1 MPLKP
6 APVVAAID
14 ALIATLNDAQPRGP
28 VLTFDVS
35 SVASLESPTE
45 RAALADRLV
54 GVGAH
59 HVIRAAIVGDDAA
72 FVGLGEAASCASAEA
87 IGDLVAAA
95 PGRRAVVTLP
105 FPSSSSSSW
114 RRLVERVAWAPQI
127 FWQHRDGVSTFG
139 VDLGWDR
146 GSEHE
151 SEKDRRQE
159 ARALLVGWR
168 EALCDPR
175 SSSSSSSSS
184 RLEVAGSSLVPDE
197 VAHRAAV
204 DAALASIAAGHLEK
218 VVLARRRQLRLR
230 GGSTTDLPLALWRA
244 APRSA
249 ADEVAFLIDVVGD
262 AFVGVTPERLCRR
275 RGRHLLV
282 DVLAGTASP
291 ETTGLLD
298 DDKERR
304 EHESVRRFVHEA
316 LRPVTTHVESPEAPV
331 VVRLRQLQHLYTP
344 VRAELVD
351 DAPVFARLH
360 PTPAVAGVPQAQALA
375 SIAELEGFSR
385 GLYAGVVGV
394 IDASGEDLRVA
405 LRCAQ
410 VRADDDGAD
419 VFFYVGSGIV
429 RGSDPASEWRELDRK
444 EQTMATALGAL
455 VAPVSMRSAHVLA

>member
-1 MPLKP
+1 
-6 APVVAAID
+6 V
-14 ALIATLNDAQPRGP
+14 
-28 VLTFDVS
+28 
-35 SVASLESPTE
+35 
-45 RAALADRLV
+45 
-54 GVGAH
+54 
-59 HVIRAAIVGDDAA
+59 
-72 FVGLGEAASCASAEA
+72 
-87 IGDLVAAA
+87 
-95 PGRRAVVTLP
+95 
-105 FPSSSSSSW
+105 
-114 RRLVERVAWAPQI
+114 
-127 FWQHRDGVSTFG
+127 
-139 VDLGWDR
+139 
-146 GSEHE
+146 
-151 SEKDRRQE
+151 
-159 ARALLVGWR
+159 
-168 EALCDPR
+168 
-175 SSSSSSSSS
+175 
-184 RLEVAGSSLVPDE
+184 EVAGSSLVPNE
-197 VAHRAAV
+197 AAHHAAV

-230 GGSTTDLPLALWRA
+230 GASTDLPLALWRA
-244 APRSA
+244 APRSS

-275 RGRHLLV
+275 RGRQLLV

-304 EHESVRRFVHEA
+304 EHEAVRRFVHEA
-316 LRPVTTHVESPEAPV
+316 LRPVTRHVESPEAPV
-331 VVRLRQLQHLYTP
+331 LVRLRQLQHLYTP
-344 VRAELVD
+344 VFAELVD

-360 PTPAVAGVPQAQALA
+360 PTPAVAGMPQAPALA
-375 SIAELEGFSR
+375 CIAELEGFSR

-444 EQTMATALGAL
+444 EQTMATALGAI